1 MNINININ
9 INISYCVMKRLR
21 KWLRKINSRE
31 KWSYSLSSIRLYI
44 CVVNDQHLKIIVA
57 IVIKI
62 SDKKKKSL
70 NVDR

>member
-44 CVVNDQHLKIIVA
+44 CVNDQHLKIIVA

-62 SDKKKKSL
+62 SDKKKK
-70 NVDR
+70 VVKR